1 MEVRMK
7 SELVLAP
14 VLALATSLAGSA
26 PSQSTSATPSA
37 DRAAIAQVAESE
49 NRAFASRDVDG
60 ILRVYSA
67 DVVMMPPN
75 EPAIHGKDALR
86 RWFARLFGQAAFQA
100 ASGTSEAL
108 ELAGDLAVERMTL
121 HDSAGRTTGKVV
133 HVYRRQ
139 SDGAWKITWDVW
151 NADAPPPA
159 PR

>member
-1 MEVRMK
+1 MK
-7 SELVLAP
+7 SVLALAA
-14 VLALATSLAGSA
+14 VLALATRPAGSA
-26 PSQSTSATPSA
+26 PSQSSSATPSA
-37 DRAAIAQVAESE
+37 DRAAIAQVAERE

-60 ILRVYSA
+60 ILSVYAA

-75 EPAIHGKDALR
+75 EPAIHGRNALR
-86 RWFARLFGQAAFQA
+86 RWFASLFSQAAFQA

-121 HDSAGRTTGKVV
+121 RDGAGRATGKVI
-133 HVYRRQ
+133 HVYRREP
-139 SDGAWKITWDVW
+139 DGTWKITWDVW